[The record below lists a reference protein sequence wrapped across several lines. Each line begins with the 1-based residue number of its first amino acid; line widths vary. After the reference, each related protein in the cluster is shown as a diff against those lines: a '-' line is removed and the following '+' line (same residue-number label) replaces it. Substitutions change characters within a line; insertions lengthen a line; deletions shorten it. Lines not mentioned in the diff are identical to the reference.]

1 MKRNLIIVLLNWFY
15 FALLLSKWIGPFASF
30 LPYTPTL
37 NCSFGIQPQMTIS
50 LLLSPYLSH
59 LSPAL
64 STVLSS
70 VSVSLSHTFLF
81 FVSVS
86 ALRPL
91 CQYAVSLSFWHF
103 SFFFVIT
110 GFTVWRKE
118 KNSESG
124 SKSHLVSTLLFF
136 LPLHLKSIP

>member
-1 MKRNLIIVLLNWFY
+1 MDWTICLLP
-15 FALLLSKWIGPFASF
+15 ALH
-30 LPYTPTL
+30 PYPKF
-37 NCSFGIQPQMTIS
+37 SFGIQSQMTIS
-50 LLLSPYLSH
+50 LLLSPHLFH

-70 VSVSLSHTFLF
+70 VSVSLFHTFLF
-81 FVSVS
+81 FVPVS

-91 CQYAVSLSFWHF
+91 CQYAVSLPFWHF

-110 GFTVWRKE
+110 GFTVWKRE

-136 LPLHLKSIP
+136 FFNLSISNQSLNIFTSVF